1 MVALQ
6 ELGVPRVALA
16 NRTFAKAKELAAELG
31 CEALPWEDRE
41 GFACDL
47 AVNAT
52 SLGMKGAREAE
63 SPVPP
68 SFFKGR
74 GLAYDI
80 VYTPECT
87 RFLADAAA
95 AGWETQ
101 SGVAMFVEQARAAF
115 ALWTGQEMP
124 EEGAY
129 ALVRAALAAK

>member
-1 MVALQ
+1 
-6 ELGVPRVALA
+6 
-16 NRTFAKAKELAAELG
+16 
-31 CEALPWEDRE
+31 
-41 GFACDL
+41 
-47 AVNAT
+47 
-52 SLGMKGAREAE
+52 
-63 SPVPP
+63 
-68 SFFKGR
+68 
-74 GLAYDI
+74 